1 MKMYKVYGNLNGN
14 TEAVKMGWS
23 WSAFFFTWVW
33 ALGKR
38 IWMLTTLTTGALLLS
53 LVLSFIAVAIEPEFA
68 AKLSLEF
75 LLIYAGYLAL
85 GFSTLMG
92 FNGNQWY
99 ENKLLTR
106 GYRFQ
111 AMIMADNSKEAIAFY
126 SEKNTRRYL
135 MAA

>member
-1 MKMYKVYGNLNGN
+1 MKIYKVYGNLNGN

-38 IWMLTTLTTGALLLS
+38 IWILTTLTTAALVLS
-53 LVLSFIAVAIEPEFA
+53 LVLGFIAVAIEPEFA
-68 AKLSLEF
+68 KKLSLEF
-75 LLIYAGYLAL
+75 LLIYAGYWAL
-85 GFSTLMG
+85 GFSALMG

-111 AMIMADNSKEAIAFY
+111 AIIMADNSKEAITFY
-126 SEKNTRRYL
+126 SKKNARRYL
-135 MAA
+135 MVA

>member
-14 TEAVKMGWS
+14 IEAVKMGWS

-33 ALGKR
+33 AVGKR
-38 IWMLTTLTTGALLLS
+38 IGMLTTLTTATLVLS
-53 LVLSFIAVAIEPEFA
+53 LVLSLIAVAIMPEFA

-85 GFSTLMG
+85 GFSALMG
-92 FNGNQWY
+92 LNGNQWY

-126 SEKNTRRYL
+126 SEKNTCSYL
-135 MAA
+135 MVA

>member
-1 MKMYKVYGNLNGN
+1 MKMYRSLNGN

-23 WSAFFFTWVW
+23 WSAFFFTWMW

-38 IWMLTTLTTGALLLS
+38 IWMLTTLTTGTLVLS
-53 LVLSFIAVAIEPEFA
+53 LVLSFIAIAIEPEFA
-68 AKLSLEF
+68 TKLSLEF

-111 AMIMADNSKEAIAFY
+111 AMIMADSSKEAIAFY

-135 MAA
+135 MTA